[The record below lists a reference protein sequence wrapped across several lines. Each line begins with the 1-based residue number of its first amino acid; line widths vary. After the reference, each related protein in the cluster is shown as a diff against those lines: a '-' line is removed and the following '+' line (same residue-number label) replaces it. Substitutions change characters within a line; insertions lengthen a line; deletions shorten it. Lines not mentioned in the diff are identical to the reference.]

1 MLNMQLNLLI
11 IINVVSIYKIF
22 SFNFLIAWM
31 VSLLYLPRLYVYH
44 SDLSVSS
51 STYKLF
57 LTMEIKLIKIIALP
71 GMMLTFL
78 FGFILLYLQNELFS
92 ENYFIIKLLFVLLL
106 TIFQVYLI
114 SLYLLFKRK
123 QNNKSGSY
131 YKFVNEI
138 PTVFMIII
146 ILLVVLKPDLG

>member
-1 MLNMQLNLLI
+1 MLYLYIKSFHLI
-11 IINVVSIYKIF
+11 
-22 SFNFLIAWM
+22 FLIAWM

-78 FGFILLYLQNELFS
+78 SGFILLYLQNELFS

-114 SLYLLFKRK
+114 SIYLLFKRK
-123 QNNKSGSY
+123 QNNKSASF
-131 YKFVNEI
+131 YKFINEI

-146 ILLVVLKPDLG
+146 ILLVVLKPNLG